1 MIQRFL
7 ILWLLL
13 ICGVGYVF
21 HFQIDPS
28 FDPFVLSK
36 PGLPYLFGMTMF
48 VVGALIPAGELSRI
62 AKRWRVVL
70 GGTCVQFTAM
80 PLLAFSLAKL
90 AGFEG
95 DLLLGMILVGCVPGA
110 MASNVLTL
118 ASRGN
123 VSYSVSLTTL
133 ATMISPIVV
142 PLALYVAVRVEG
154 IDRETMA
161 MKAFQNL
168 LLQVVGPVVL
178 GRLAALLSRGFGNW
192 MARCGPSIAHCSIIW
207 IIAFVVNA
215 NAERIETSSAA
226 LLTVLLALNLGGY
239 VSGFTAGKAMRLP
252 EAMRRALTLEVGMQ
266 NAGLGTVL
274 ATQLF
279 ESRDIVT
286 LPPAMYTFGCMLT
299 GAILAQFWGRRE
311 PRDSGDGRPSRDSGE
326 M

>member
-13 ICGVGYVF
+13 LCGVGYVF
-21 HFQIDPS
+21 HFRIDPS
-28 FDPFVLSK
+28 VDPFVLSK
-36 PGLPYLFGMTMF
+36 PGLPYLFAMTMF

-62 AKRWRVVL
+62 IRRWRVVL

-80 PLLAFSLAKL
+80 PLLAYGLAKL

-142 PLALYVAVRVEG
+142 PVALYLAVRIEG
-154 IDRETMA
+154 IDREAMA
-161 MKAFQNL
+161 IKAFQNL
-168 LLQVVGPVVL
+168 LMQVVGPVLL
-178 GRLAALLSRGFGNW
+178 GRTAAFLSRGFGDW
-192 MARCGPSIAHCSIIW
+192 MSRFGPSIANCSIIW

-215 NAERIETSSAA
+215 NAERIETSSVS
-226 LLTVLLALNLGGY
+226 LLAVLLALNLGGY
-239 VSGFTAGKAMRLP
+239 CAGFAGGKAMRLP
-252 EAMRRALTLEVGMQ
+252 ESMGRALTLEIGMQ

-279 ESRDIVT
+279 ESRAIVT

-299 GAILAQFWGRRE
+299 GATLAQYWGRRA
-311 PRDSGDGRPSRDSGE
+311 PRDNGDAEPSTQPE
-326 M
+326 AI